1 LVYLLAGKADYL
13 NAIMDTSGI
22 NSGLKRLTI
31 SIVQINI
38 KKGTELSIAQ
48 TLEFLEQ
55 QKQSSK
61 DF

>member
-1 LVYLLAGKADYL
+1 
-13 NAIMDTSGI
+13 
-22 NSGLKRLTI
+22 
-31 SIVQINI
+31 VQINI